1 MSGVNFMK
9 LQIHLCLYTPF
20 ALLPDLTITEKLLLS
35 YIYSINDKYG
45 TCYISNEKIANKLM
59 VDVRTIKRALKKLI
73 HERKLVNK
81 TIVEENGK
89 YHRYLSIN
97 NKNIDYEGYVI
108 DEEKETNK
116 SQGTKYP
123 QQGTICHRGD
133 KMSPNSNT
141 NRFYNNN
148 IKKREEEAL
157 TPIKNIQSEKT
168 PDQAELFNYANQF
181 ITKRSISSNIDLKP
195 FIVKFYNYYL
205 NDDETFPGYWKKL
218 LRRWLISER
227 QYKPNYSNPSVI
239 PAPVPKIFDD
249 NDPEYLKYLERQKR
263 QGAL

>member
-1 MSGVNFMK
+1 MK

-20 ALLPDLTITEKLLLS
+20 SLLPDLTITEKLLLS

-59 VDVRTIKRALKKLI
+59 VDVRTIKRAFKKLI
-73 HERKLVNK
+73 NERKLINK

-97 NKNIDYEGYVI
+97 NKNIDYEGYII
-108 DEEKETNK
+108 DEEQKRNKEK
-116 SQGTKYP
+116 GTKCP
-123 QQGTICHRGD
+123 QQGTICHTGD
-133 KMSPNSNT
+133 NLSPNSYI

-148 IKKREEEAL
+148 IRKREEIL

-168 PDQAELFNYANQF
+168 PEQTELIKYANKV
-181 ITKRSISSNIDLKP
+181 ITKRNISGNIDLNP
-195 FIVKFYNYYL
+195 FIIKFYNYYL
-205 NDDETFPGYWKKL
+205 NDDETFPGHWKQL

-227 QYKPNYSNPSVI
+227 QYKPHNNQATVI
-239 PAPVPKIFDD
+239 PAPAPKNFDD
-249 NDPEYLKYLERQKR
+249 NDPGYLKFLERQKLK
-263 QGAL
+263 GAL